1 MGTQHASTIL
11 TDNVNGLEEDV
22 AEDVEVEV
30 PAALDTTKHEA
41 VARVPKGDVLRVHL
55 VERVADG
62 ELDVGDRRVRG
73 ELVAALLV
81 VVRRA
86 LDRT

>member
-1 MGTQHASTIL
+1 MTLPKIR
-11 TDNVNGLEEDV
+11 TDNVDGLEEDV

-30 PAALDTTKHEA
+30 PAALDAAKHEA

-86 LDRT
+86 LDRA